1 MKADP
6 ARTLLVLSARPHPWA
21 LLRDR
26 LDPGMVRVAWRR
38 PAGDAPVDRCWAV
51 AGEPPSERPATLR
64 WPLLLWWVG
73 DGPDSAQRTESWP
86 ALAEHV
92 EAALAS
98 ELGGIG
104 LAPTCGLRLADGT
117 SSPALPALETLLSAG
132 PAGVALPDAERP
144 SVRRV
149 RTLIDRHHL
158 PFELV
163 VEGGRAALRRREERV
178 RPA

>member
-1 MKADP
+1 
-6 ARTLLVLSARPHPWA
+6 
-21 LLRDR
+21 
-26 LDPGMVRVAWRR
+26 MVRVAWRR
-38 PAGDAPVDRCWAV
+38 PTGDAPAGDGCWAV
-51 AGEPPSERPATLR
+51 AGEGASEQPAMRL

-73 DGPDSAQRTESWP
+73 DGPESAQRTESWL
-86 ALAEHV
+86 ALAEQV

-98 ELGGIG
+98 ELGSIR

-132 PAGVALPDAERP
+132 PAGVALPDAERR

-163 VEGGRAALRRREERV
+163 VEGGRAALRRREQHV